1 MKSILNIF
9 LIAFS
14 FVILSCDGFFE
25 DEAIDV
31 ALENAKS
38 RLVVEALIN
47 WEKGT
52 TGNNQQ
58 ILLSQSSIFFGSS
71 KRIPAIGA
79 SVRIE
84 NTNGDVFDFMGN
96 NDGSYSTAQFE
107 PILREKYTLIINF
120 EGEEIR
126 ATETLLP
133 VPDIE
138 NIGQDEF
145 EVLGE
150 KIPVV
155 TFTFQD
161 IPEEENFFFFEFFPD
176 FQPEKDT
183 DFSDDEFQ
191 DGNKIEVEFSS
202 SYEIPNSDGEIR
214 EFKQGDVIDFALFGI
229 SEQFYNYYGII
240 NDQADPEGG
249 PFSLPPA
256 QANGNCINITNPDN
270 RPLGYFR
277 LSEVSKASYT
287 YQ

>member
-1 MKSILNIF
+1 MKSIFKIG

-25 DEAIDV
+25 DKAIDV
-31 ALENAKS
+31 SLENAKP

-52 TGNNQQ
+52 IGNNQQ
-58 ILLSQSSIFFGSS
+58 ILLSKSSNFFSSS
-71 KRIPAIGA
+71 KRIPATGA
-79 SVRIE
+79 SVSIE
-84 NTNGDVFDFMGN
+84 NTNGDVFDFIDN
-96 NDGSYSTAQFE
+96 NDGSYTTTQFE

-126 ATETLLP
+126 AIETLLP

-161 IPEEENFFFFEFFPD
+161 ISEEENFFFFEFFPD

-191 DGNKIEVEFSS
+191 DGNEIEVEFSS
-202 SYEIPNSDGEIR
+202 SFEIPNSDGEIR

-240 NDQADPEGG
+240 NDQADPDGG

-256 QANGNCINITNPDN
+256 QANGNCINITNPEN

-287 YQ
+287 YE